1 MNVSAWRIHVQIVIL
16 AIAALLLL
24 TACNSEFLQT
34 SAQQS
39 TGGNGAGLSEVQ

>member
-1 MNVSAWRIHVQIVIL
+1 MNVSAWRIYIHIVML

-24 TACNSEFLQT
+24 TDCKSEFLQT